1 MQVELFPETS
11 INSGSVAKSVL
22 KFGVR
27 TFSTYVDTEETN
39 GRVFL
44 CNGVKIFIQGGNWI
58 GTDQFLRY
66 STSSERYMNEILL
79 RTQMGLNMIRVWG
92 GGITERPE
100 FYDAADEL
108 GMLIWQEFWM
118 TGDNNGRWA
127 GSYASPIDHSVYLA
141 CVKDVILMLRN
152 HRKLCTSNMI
162 YIYL

>member
-1 MQVELFPETS
+1 
-11 INSGSVAKSVL
+11 
-22 KFGVR
+22 
-27 TFSTYVDTEETN
+27 
-39 GRVFL
+39 
-44 CNGVKIFIQGGNWI
+44 
-58 GTDQFLRY
+58 
-66 STSSERYMNEILL
+66 
-79 RTQMGLNMIRVWG
+79 MIRVWG